1 MYDALRERLKWS
13 LFLRVVVVTL
23 VLGAAAALQ
32 ATLRQPAV
40 PRPLTLVYTLIG
52 VTYGLTIV
60 YAMLLTRVGDRL
72 PLFAYGQLVH
82 DLLFATATVALTG
95 GIESP
100 FVVLYTLG
108 IVNASLLLYRRGTIL
123 AVALSVL
130 ALALAARL
138 PAPVGGET
146 ADESVRWLLA
156 PRPGAPAEAQLG
168 LVLSLAGF
176 VAIGALASYLAD
188 QLRRTSERLR
198 AKSIDLAELEA
209 LNHLIVQSIQS
220 GLLTVAP
227 DGRVTSFN
235 RAAGEITGRPAAE
248 VIGRPVSELFPT
260 MNLDAA
266 TGRDRWEVDYARPT
280 GETLT
285 LGFSV
290 SALGEGGPPLGK
302 IVLFQDLT
310 PYKALEEQV
319 RRADK
324 LAAVGKLAAG
334 MAHEIRNPLAS
345 MSGSV
350 QVLRLELVTASAEHR
365 RLMDIVVR
373 ETDRLNELITDF
385 LLFARPGAPRR
396 EAVELGAVI
405 EETAALAARGRDG
418 QVVIDTR
425 VAGPLPLAGDPREL
439 RQVFWN
445 LLVNAE
451 QAMPRGGRV
460 EVRAQAVP
468 GGVEVTVRDSGEGI
482 AAKDLPRIFDP
493 FFTTKPNGTGLGLA
507 IVHRIVQSHGGT
519 IDVASRPGV
528 GTTFTLRLPADGQA
542 AAGPAGRV
550 NDRAA

>member
-1 MYDALRERLKWS
+1 MPLLQERLKWS

-23 VLGAAAALQ
+23 MLGAAAALQ
-32 ATLRQPAV
+32 AALREPFV
-40 PRPLTLVYTLIG
+40 PRPLTILYALIG
-52 VTYGLTIV
+52 VTYGLTIL
-60 YAMLLTRVGDRL
+60 YALLLQRVTSRL
-72 PLFAYGQLVH
+72 PLFAYAQVAH

-95 GIESP
+95 GVESP
-100 FVVLYTLG
+100 FVVLYTLA
-108 IVNASLLLYRRGTIL
+108 IVGAGLLLYRRGTVL
-123 AVALSVL
+123 AVAASAVSLLLLAGLPTDWLSLADGPVAWPLSQQGTARAEAHLGIALSV
-130 ALALAARL
+130 
-138 PAPVGGET
+138 
-146 ADESVRWLLA
+146 
-156 PRPGAPAEAQLG
+156 
-168 LVLSLAGF
+168 AGF

-188 QLRRTSERLR
+188 QLRRASERLE
-198 AKSIDLAELEA
+198 AKSVDLAELEA
-209 LNHLIVQSIQS
+209 LNRLIVQSIQS

-235 RAAGEITGRPAAE
+235 RAAGEITGRHASE

-266 TGRDRWEVDYARPT
+266 TGRDRWEVDYAGPT

-290 SALGEGGPPLGK
+290 SALGEGGPALGK

-319 RRADK
+319 RRADR

-345 MSGSV
+345 MSGSI

-396 EAVELGAVI
+396 EAVDLAGVI
-405 EETAALAARGRDG
+405 EETAALAARGRAG
-418 QVVIDTR
+418 QVVVETR
-425 VAGPLPLAGDPREL
+425 VAGPLAVAGDPREL

-460 EVRAQAVP
+460 EIRAQAVP

-542 AAGPAGRV
+542 AAGPAGHV